1 MEGPSPIAFQIAD
14 FSPKNIFLR
23 LNRHTC
29 DTPPQVGNL
38 QFPAAGRVA
47 VGGNAHGS
55 LRPVRAHISAYGS
68 SDDGFTMQRKKS
80 CMPGLLS

>member
-29 DTPPQVGNL
+29 DTPPQAGDLRLGAEVDL
-38 QFPAAGRVA
+38 AAA
-47 VGGNAHGS
+47 S
-55 LRPVRAHISAYGS
+55 
-68 SDDGFTMQRKKS
+68 
-80 CMPGLLS
+80 